1 VLKNLKQK
9 PFGKNKKLFLR
20 PVVPLRDHTEVLTTV
35 IPWIPVLMIYVL
47 AFEVVARL
55 SELPAG
61 FITATTVLP
70 LLLFGVVVVVFLT
83 VVASHLRASQELYL
97 L

>member
-1 VLKNLKQK
+1 MLKNPKQK

-20 PVVPLRDHTEVLTTV
+20 PVVPLTHHTEVLTPV
-35 IPWIPVLMIYVL
+35 VLGVPVLMIYVL
-47 AFEVVARL
+47 AFEVVASFLEL
-55 SELPAG
+55 STGL
-61 FITATTVLP
+61 ITATTVLS